1 MKKAELMQ
9 LVAAGFSRN
18 EILALE
24 QVEDKKEPTDT
35 AQKQTEDKPVDLRAM
50 DQLVTAI
57 TALQKEVAALKKQ
70 PTEQEQKKDT
80 EDGAKYSD
88 NDVLKLLQKVNA
100 EAHVY
105 DAPPK
110 YDVEEN
116 LAAAYIA
123 MMGGTKEKEE
133 KIDE

>member
-24 QVEDKKEPTDT
+24 QVEEKEPTDT
-35 AQKQTEDKPVDLRAM
+35 AQKPTEDKPADLRAM

-57 TALQKEVAALKKQ
+57 TALQKEVADLKKQ
-70 PTEQEQKKDT
+70 PVEQEQKKAT
-80 EDGAKYSD
+80 EDTGKYSD

-123 MMGGTKEKEE
+123 MMGGSSEKEE
-133 KIDE
+133 KNNE

>member
-9 LVAAGFSRN
+9 LVAAGFTRN

-24 QVEDKKEPTDT
+24 QVEEKDPPDT
-35 AQKQTEDKPVDLRAM
+35 AQKPTEDKPADLRAM

-57 TALQKEVAALKKQ
+57 TALQKEVADLKKQ
-70 PTEQEQKKDT
+70 PVEQEQKKAT
-80 EDGAKYSD
+80 EDTGKYSD

-116 LAAAYIA
+116 LAAAYMA
-123 MMGGTKEKEE
+123 MMGGSSEKEE
-133 KIDE
+133 KNNE

>member
-24 QVEDKKEPTDT
+24 QVEDKKEPSSP
-35 AQKQTEDKPVDLRAM
+35 AQKPTEDKPADVRAM

-57 TALQKEVAALKKQ
+57 TALQKEVAELKKA
-70 PTEQEQKKDT
+70 PVEQEQKT
-80 EDGAKYSD
+80 REDGAKYSD
-88 NDVLKLLQKVNA
+88 NDVLKLLQKVNTESHA
-100 EAHVY
+100 Y

-110 YDVEEN
+110 YDVEDS
-116 LAAAYIA
+116 LAAAYVA
-123 MMGGTKEKEE
+123 MVGGTMDKEE
-133 KIDE
+133 KNNE

>member
-24 QVEDKKEPTDT
+24 QVEDKNEPNNP
-35 AQKQTEDKPVDLRAM
+35 AQKPTEDKPADVRAM

-57 TALQKEVAALKKQ
+57 TALQKEVAELKK
-70 PTEQEQKKDT
+70 PPVEQDQKT
-80 EDGAKYSD
+80 TTGDGAKYSD

-116 LAAAYIA
+116 LAAAYVA
-123 MMGGTKEKEE
+123 MVGGTMDKEE
-133 KIDE
+133 KNNE